1 MPEKKNKAKDK
12 AGETDQT
19 RQESP
24 QPEVHEVNTDFMK
37 EEIRQRPVNR
47 KRLARRTAITVLLAV
62 LFGVVACVVFILLEP
77 VINSALNPSEE
88 PADVSFEEETVIEV
102 EEEMSPED
110 MIADDQ
116 EIQAAAAE
124 EIAANSVESITQEV
138 LEEVQGQLEQEV
150 QKQIEEGN
158 ASSSEE
164 TDGTAVYEAIA
175 ASISEVMNAAQ
186 SSMVTVNAITSDY
199 DWVGDAFDETN
210 SVSGLLIA
218 DRGTD
223 LLILADSENLEG
235 AQELRVTFHDGQT
248 VSARVLCTDPLTG
261 LAVLS
266 ANPDEM
272 EQSPEDN
279 EDIAVCSLGSSVQEE
294 LTGALVIAVGS
305 PTGTQGSVN
314 YGIVT
319 DSDIALDVTDSAF
332 RQITTNIYGS
342 TQATGVLFDSSGEVI
357 GWIDMDYSSSDSPN
371 LISAI
376 GISELKGLIENMSN
390 EFDMGYLGVHGTDV
404 PESVREEQGIPE
416 GVYVLRTELDSPA
429 MDAGIQA
436 GDVITS
442 ISRYT
447 VTSCDDLTAILEELP
462 AGRTVSVTV
471 ERPVKDGYETVRLTV
486 KLAQRLDF
494 AE

>member
-1 MPEKKNKAKDK
+1 MPQEEKDSRKRPGEE
-12 AGETDQT
+12 AGQ
-19 RQESP
+19 
-24 QPEVHEVNTDFMK
+24 EVHEVNTDFMK

-47 KRLARRTAITVLLAV
+47 RRLARRTAITVILAV
-62 LFGVVACVVFILLEP
+62 IFGAVACAAFLLLEP
-77 VINSALNPSEE
+77 VINNALNPAEE
-88 PADVSFEEETVIEV
+88 PESVSFEEETPAEV

-124 EIAANSVESITQEV
+124 EIAASSVESITQEV

-150 QKQIEEGN
+150 QKQLEEGT
-158 ASSSEE
+158 ASSEE
-164 TDGTAVYEAIA
+164 TDGAAVYEAMA
-175 ASISEVMNAAQ
+175 AAIGEIMVQAQ
-186 SSMVTVNAITSDY
+186 RSMVTVSAISSDY
-199 DWVGDAFDETN
+199 DWVGDAFDETD
-210 SVSGLLIA
+210 SVSGLLVA

-223 LLILADSENLEG
+223 LLILADADGLEE
-235 AQELRVTFHDGQT
+235 AQELRVTFDDGQT
-248 VSARVLCTDPLTG
+248 AAAGILCVDALTG
-261 LAVLS
+261 LAVLTVD
-266 ANPDEM
+266 PDEL
-272 EQSPEDN
+272 EES
-279 EDIAVCSLGSSVQEE
+279 EDIAVCTLGSSAQEE

-342 TQATGVLFDSSGEVI
+342 TQATGALFDDGGEVI

-371 LISAI
+371 LLTAI

-404 PESVREEQGIPE
+404 PESIRNEQEIPE
-416 GVYVLRTELDSPA
+416 GVYVLRTEMDSPA
-429 MDAGIQA
+429 LEAGIQA
-436 GDVITS
+436 GDVITALAGKE
-442 ISRYT
+442 I
-447 VTSCDDLTAILEELP
+447 TSCDDLASALEVTA

-471 ERPVKDGYETVRLTV
+471 MRPVQDGYEEVRLSV
-486 KLAQRLDF
+486 KLTQRLTF